1 MTSLIWLL
9 KEIPVALPDLMEE
22 NERRFLDY
30 FKSYFDDRG
39 LTAVNPRPGLE
50 TMLTQYSTMRHFE
63 IQNILAGQQEAEMFF
78 ECLLLGLGHGGLG
91 EDFFSMVNPVF
102 TNRQVI
108 MNCVRCLQHQRDY
121 LTDARPLGHIGINM
135 PITADPGENL
145 AHLLLKR
152 LYTEFQAPCPTCNP
166 NDDPNE
172 PYLQRSTTTLM
183 ENNDAQGIIIALNR
197 RIHATQDT
205 PEQVLGREL
214 EISQEIRV
222 PTLPDNTLN
231 MTRFELVSC
240 VQHIDHENT
249 GEAGHFVS
257 HVNFRGTFW
266 KSDTA
271 PMSDTAQHLK
281 RSTNREIRKSAI
293 FLYKKIENDGADYV

>member
-9 KEIPVALPDLMEE
+9 KEIPVDLPDLMEE
-22 NERRFLDY
+22 SERRFLDY

-39 LTAVNPRPGLE
+39 ITAVNPRPGLE
-50 TMLTQYSTMRHFE
+50 TMLSQYSTMTQRE
-63 IQNILAGQQEAEMFF
+63 IQNILANQQPAEMFF
-78 ECLLLGLGHGGLG
+78 ECVLLGLGHGGLG
-91 EDFFSMVNPVF
+91 EDFFAMVNPVF
-102 TNRQVI
+102 RNRQII
-108 MNCVRCLQHQRDY
+108 MNCERCLQHQRDF

-135 PITADPGENL
+135 PIMADPGENL

-152 LYTEFQAPCPTCNP
+152 LYTEFRAPCPTCNP
-166 NDDPNE
+166 NDNPNE

-183 ENNDAQGIIIALNR
+183 ENDDAQGIIIALNR
-197 RIHATQDT
+197 RIHATRDT
-205 PEQVLGREL
+205 PAQVLGREL

-222 PTLPDNTLN
+222 PTLPDNGN
-231 MTRFELVSC
+231 MTRYELVSC

-249 GEAGHFVS
+249 GEGGHFVS
-257 HVNFRGTFW
+257 HNRFRGTFW

-271 PMSDTAQHLK
+271 QPSDTAQHLK

-293 FLYKKIENDGADYV
+293 FLYKKVETDGADYY